1 MNRTA
6 SGAAASDALAAVAP
20 APPPFAYLYFAFASG
35 YVLSYLYRT
44 VTSVISPELSRELE
58 LTASSL
64 GLLTSAYFIAFGA
77 VQIPAGML
85 LDRFGPRRVEPV
97 LLLIAGSGA
106 IGFAYAEDVSGLL
119 VGRALIG
126 AGVATCLMAPLKAIA
141 AWYPR
146 ERHASLSSWIMV
158 AGGIGVVAATAPTEY
173 ALRFITWRTLFVGLG
188 AATYVAAVWIWIAVP
203 DLARAA
209 HTSGFAA
216 QWAGVRKVFAHPR
229 FWWIAPLASIGTG
242 SFMGILGLWS
252 VPYLMQVGGF
262 DRASAARIL
271 LVLGIVMLG
280 GYLLAGLFATP
291 LARRGI
297 HPRHLYAF
305 GFGLNAMSLAAIV
318 LGLPGSYVWWTL
330 YGFGASVNVLGF
342 GVLNQGFASELA
354 ARANTALNVLMFAG
368 SFSTQWGIGLIVDA
382 ARGGLGYDTASG
394 LRLAFATM
402 LALDVVALAWFA
414 LGWRE
419 HAAHRRIAN

>member
-1 MNRTA
+1 VNRTV
-6 SGAAASDALAAVAP
+6 SRAAGPDVRAAVAP
-20 APPPFAYLYFAFASG
+20 APPRFVYLYFAFASG

-44 VTSVISPELSRELE
+44 VTSVISPELSRELD

-64 GLLTSAYFIAFGA
+64 GLLTSAYFMAFGA

-97 LLLIAGSGA
+97 LLLIAGTGA
-106 IGFAYAEDVSGLL
+106 LAFAYAEGVGGLL
-119 VGRALIG
+119 AGRALIG
-126 AGVATCLMAPLKAIA
+126 VGVATCLMAPLKAIS
-141 AWYPR
+141 AWYPS

-158 AGGIGVVAATAPTEY
+158 AGGVGVVAATAPTEY
-173 ALRFITWRTLFVGLG
+173 ALRFISWRTLFVALG
-188 AATYVAAVWIWIAVP
+188 VATYGAAVWIWLAVP
-203 DLARAA
+203 DLARPAR
-209 HTSGFAA
+209 TSGFAA
-216 QWAGVRKVFAHPR
+216 QWAGVRNVFAHPR

-262 DRASAARIL
+262 DRAQAARIL
-271 LVLGIVMLG
+271 LALGIVMLA

-305 GFGLNAMSLAAIV
+305 GFSLNAASLAAIV
-318 LGLPGSYVWWTL
+318 LGFPGSYLWWTL

-342 GVLNQGFASELA
+342 GVLNQGFARDLA
-354 ARANTALNVLMFAG
+354 ARANTALNVLMFGG
-368 SFSTQWGIGLIVDA
+368 SFATQWGIGVIVDA
-382 ARGGLGYDTASG
+382 ARGVLGYDTAAG

-402 LALDVVALAWFA
+402 LALDALALAWFA
-414 LGWRE
+414 LGWRVY
-419 HAAHRRIAN
+419 AAHRPAAN